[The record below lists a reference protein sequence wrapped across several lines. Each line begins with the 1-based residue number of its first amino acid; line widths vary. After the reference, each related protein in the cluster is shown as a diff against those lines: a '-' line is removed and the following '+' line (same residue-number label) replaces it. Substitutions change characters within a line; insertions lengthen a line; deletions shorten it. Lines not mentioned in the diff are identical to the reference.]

1 MAIFETYS
9 KRMKKV
15 EEKIQDVY
23 IYDEIPEKLR
33 IQVVHILRD
42 TIGVENY
49 SVWEYIHSTMTKELG
64 LFSLTDNAY
73 HKDVDN
79 CIEFLMICSDEE
91 AIDFIELA
99 FFVIDSEAF
108 RNDYFT
114 SRVMYSIKQSPD
126 EAIEELNYRFKD
138 NNVGFEFIKGELVRI
153 DRIYLH
159 KEAVKPA
166 IRLLYEE
173 NFQGAA
179 EEFLKSHEHYRKGNY
194 KESMAEALKAF
205 ESTMKTIC
213 DKKGYGYQKDKD
225 TSSKLISI
233 ILDNNLIPEYLRNHF
248 SGLRTTLEAG
258 LPTVRNKK
266 AGHGQGSDLVKI
278 EPYFVEY
285 AINLAATN
293 IVFLVNAYKSSK

>member
-15 EEKIQDVY
+15 EGKIQDVY
-23 IYDEIPEKLR
+23 IYTEIPEKLR
-33 IQVVHILRD
+33 VQAAHILSD
-42 TIGVENY
+42 TIGFKNN
-49 SVWEYIHSTMTKELG
+49 SAWNYIHSTMAKELG
-64 LFSLTDNAY
+64 LFSLTDNMY
-73 HKDVDN
+73 HKDVDH
-79 CIEFLMICSDEE
+79 CLDFLMICSDEE

-99 FFVIDSEAF
+99 FFVIDSEAL

-114 SRVMYSIKQSPD
+114 SRAIFNIKQSPD

-138 NNVGFEFIKGELVRI
+138 NNVGYEFIKRELVRI
-153 DRIYLH
+153 DRQFIH

-166 IRLLYEE
+166 IKLLYEE
-173 NFQGAA
+173 DFQGAA
-179 EEFLKSHEHYRKGNY
+179 DEFLKAHEHYRKGNH
-194 KESMAEALKAF
+194 KEALVEALKAF

-213 DKKGYGYQKDKD
+213 DKKGYAYQKDKD

-233 ILDNNLIPEYLRNHF
+233 LLDNNLIPEYLRNHF
-248 SGLRTTLEAG
+248 TGLRTTLESG

-266 AGHGQGSDLVKI
+266 AGHGQGSAPVTI

-293 IVFLVNAYKSSK
+293 IVLLVNAFKSS